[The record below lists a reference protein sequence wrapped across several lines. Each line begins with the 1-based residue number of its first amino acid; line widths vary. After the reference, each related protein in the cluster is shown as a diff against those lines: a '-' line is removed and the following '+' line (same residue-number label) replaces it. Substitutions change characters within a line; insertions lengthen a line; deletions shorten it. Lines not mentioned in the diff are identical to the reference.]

1 MVNSDNFRI
10 PNKEYTIKQKYSLKG
25 RNESNKF
32 KNKPLKSQKKNF
44 SLHARS
50 FPFLLANPELR
61 LHPSIQMSGNTPA
74 KHSLLLHHGSC
85 TLFEIFQ

>member
-32 KNKPLKSQKKNF
+32 KNKPLKSQKKNTF
-44 SLHARS
+44 LFMHAPFPS
-50 FPFLLANPELR
+50 F
-61 LHPSIQMSGNTPA
+61 
-74 KHSLLLHHGSC
+74 
-85 TLFEIFQ
+85 